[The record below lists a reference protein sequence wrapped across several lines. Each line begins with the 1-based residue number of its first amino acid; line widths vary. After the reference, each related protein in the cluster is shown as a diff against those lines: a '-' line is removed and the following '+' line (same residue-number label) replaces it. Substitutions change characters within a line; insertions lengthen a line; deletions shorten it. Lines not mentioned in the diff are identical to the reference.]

1 MRLHQ
6 WVCNMLIN
14 KMHEFNS
21 VDMIIPVPTHWT
33 RHITRGYCHTYL
45 IARDISAMA
54 QVQYRPDI
62 LFKSFMTR
70 SQAGL
75 NKTDRSNNLS
85 ESFNVCGT
93 TMQSIRGASILLIDD
108 VRTTGATL
116 EECANT
122 LMKCG
127 AENVYGLALA
137 MT

>member
-6 WVCNMLIN
+6 WICNMLIN

-75 NKTDRSNNLS
+75 NKADRSNNLS
-85 ESFNVCGT
+85 ESFNVCDT
-93 TMQSIRGASILLIDD
+93 TMQSMCGANILLIDD
-108 VRTTGATL
+108 VRTTGATI